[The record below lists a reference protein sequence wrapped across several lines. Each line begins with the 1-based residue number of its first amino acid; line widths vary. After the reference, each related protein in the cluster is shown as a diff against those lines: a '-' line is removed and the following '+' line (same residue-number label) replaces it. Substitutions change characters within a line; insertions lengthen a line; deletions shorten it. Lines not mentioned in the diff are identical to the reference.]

1 MLLIKNGHVKTMAGA
16 DLPRGSVLIG
26 DDGKIAKVGAR
37 ITAPK
42 GCEVYDAKG
51 ALVTPGLVEAHCHIG
66 LHNAAMRWEGAD
78 FNEKSDPVMPQ
89 LRAEDSIQP
98 MDIQFEDAVKGGVTC
113 VCTGP
118 GSSNVVG
125 GTFAVI
131 KTTGRR
137 VDDMIVKAPAAM
149 KIAFGENPKNAFG
162 QSKGRAPVTRMM
174 VVGILREWLYKA
186 KAYMEEKES
195 GKPPKYDIKLEA
207 LIPVLKKEIPLKAH
221 CHRADDI
228 FSAIRVAKEFD
239 VDLTLDHCTEGHLI
253 AEEIAKEGY
262 PALIGPTL
270 HSRNKPEVRNK
281 SFATPGVLDRAG
293 MKVAIIT
300 DAPVIPLEF
309 LPLCA
314 GLAVAEGRD
323 YEQGWKAVTRYPA
336 EILGVSDRV
345 GTLEPG
351 KDGDLVVWTADPLT
365 AVGARSALTVIGG
378 NVVYKA

>member
-174 VVGILREWLYKA
+174 VVGILRELLYKA

-270 HSRNKPEVRNK
+270 HSRNKPEVKNK

-314 GLAVAEGRD
+314 GLAVAEGLD